1 MKNLMPISTKVYN
14 LLIGEGIQE
23 EEILEVMNNIQRD
36 IAKHFEVKID
46 IEEQYFNLLQ
56 DIVWYNLERKEKRNI
71 TDIGRLYPS
80 FMYLCDNGNEIPYE
94 EINGLKN
101 NLIDIKKKLN
111 DSICYLVQLSGA
123 EKLFEDKNSKVFYI
137 DKRKNKKEEKEK
149 RETNS
154 ITCVIQEDIKSYHME
169 NIKINTVID
178 VLIGAIEKAEKNK
191 SKIVINFI

>member
-1 MKNLMPISTKVYN
+1 MPISTKVYN

-23 EEILEVMNNIQRD
+23 AEILEVMNNIQRD
-36 IAKHFEVKID
+36 IAEHFEVKID

-71 TDIGRLYPS
+71 TDIGRLYTS

-123 EKLFEDKNSKVFYI
+123 EKLFEDKSSKVFYI
-137 DKRKNKKEEKEK
+137 DKRKNKKEEKAK

-154 ITCVIQEDIKSYHME
+154 ITSVIQEDIKSYHME

>member
-14 LLIGEGIQE
+14 LLLDEGIKE
-23 EEILEVMNNIQRD
+23 EEILEVINNIQRD
-36 IAKHFEVKID
+36 IAEHFEVKIN

-56 DIVWYNLERKEKRNI
+56 DVVWYNLERKEKSSI
-71 TDIGRLYPS
+71 VDIGRLYPS
-80 FMYLCDNGNEIPYE
+80 FMYLCDNGNEIKYE

-101 NLIDIKKKLN
+101 NLIDIKNKLN
-111 DSICYLVQLSGA
+111 NNICYLVQLSGA

-137 DKRKNKKEEKEK
+137 DKRNDKKEEKIK
-149 RETNS
+149 REQNS
-154 ITCVIQEDIKSYHME
+154 ITCLIQEDIKSYHME

-178 VLIGAIEKAEKNK
+178 VLMGAIEKAEKDK

>member
-14 LLIGEGIQE
+14 LLIDEGIKE
-23 EEILEVMNNIQRD
+23 EEILEVINNIQRD
-36 IAKHFEVKID
+36 IAEHFEVKIN

-56 DIVWYNLERKEKRNI
+56 DVVWYNLEREEKSNI

-80 FMYLCDNGNEIPYE
+80 FMYLCDDGNEIKYE

-101 NLIDIKKKLN
+101 NLIDIKNKLN
-111 DSICYLVQLSGA
+111 NNICYLVQLSGA

-137 DKRKNKKEEKEK
+137 DKRNDKKEEKIK
-149 RETNS
+149 REQNS
-154 ITCVIQEDIKSYHME
+154 ITCLIQEDIKSYHME

>member
-1 MKNLMPISTKVYN
+1 
-14 LLIGEGIQE
+14 
-23 EEILEVMNNIQRD
+23 
-36 IAKHFEVKID
+36 
-46 IEEQYFNLLQ
+46 
-56 DIVWYNLERKEKRNI
+56 
-71 TDIGRLYPS
+71 
-80 FMYLCDNGNEIPYE
+80 MYLCDNGNEIPYE

-123 EKLFEDKNSKVFYI
+123 EKLFEDKSSKVFYI
-137 DKRKNKKEEKEK
+137 DKRKNKKEEKAK

-191 SKIVINFI
+191 SKIIINFI